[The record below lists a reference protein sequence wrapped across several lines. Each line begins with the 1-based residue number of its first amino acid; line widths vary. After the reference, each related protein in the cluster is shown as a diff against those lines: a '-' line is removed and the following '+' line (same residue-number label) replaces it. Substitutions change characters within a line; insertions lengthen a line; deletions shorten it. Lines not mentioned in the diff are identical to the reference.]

1 MKSVLYS
8 FSILY
13 SLGIILF
20 ALLGMYFL
28 FVPYAKWKQQQIKK
42 KDSAYAQSKGWTYE
56 RLQEERNKQRT
67 RKISPQIRRLI
78 FERDNH
84 QCQQCGSR
92 TKLTIDHIF
101 PFSRGG
107 GRELKNLQLLCQ
119 KCNSKKSD
127 AII

>member
-13 SLGIILF
+13 SLGAILY

-28 FVPYAKWKQQQIKK
+28 FVPYKLNGNKNKSK

-101 PFSRGG
+101 PFLEVEVG
-107 GRELKNLQLLCQ
+107 N
-119 KCNSKKSD
+119 
-127 AII
+127 